1 MSKGRRNYFYTKK
14 FGENFL
20 SGWGVNQKIPISNPG
35 GGLDFYKMSELN
47 NNTLRPPPK
56 KIKSLNFPLF
66 NVNTP

>member
-56 KIKSLNFPLF
+56 K
-66 NVNTP
+66 